1 MAILSRPSEPDFKQ
15 TDTNDKVWR
24 DINSYEMDRILEDI
38 YQIKAFMNLA
48 EPSQEKSVV
57 TRLDDYRKSD

>member
-1 MAILSRPSEPDFKQ
+1 LSRPSEPDFKQ